1 MIITRIEVRNFRK
14 LLNPVIV
21 DDLGPGLSIIE
32 GDNEEGKST
41 LLQAIRCG
49 FFEKHTVGGERA
61 SSFQPYTSAVRPEI
75 TINFE
80 INGHKYVL
88 YKAFCQ
94 RPEAMLTSPLGRFTG
109 DAAEEELEKLL
120 RFTRAKRPRR

>member
-14 LLNPVIV
+14 LLGPVTI
-21 DDLGPGLSIIE
+21 DNLGPGLSIIE

-61 SSFQPYTSAVRPEI
+61 SSFQPYNSAVRPEI
-75 TINFE
+75 TIHFD
-80 INGHKYVL
+80 IDGQKYVIH
-88 YKAFCQ
+88 KAFCQ
-94 RPEAMLTSPLGRFTG
+94 RPEATLTSQLGRFTG
-109 DAAEEELEKLL
+109 DAA
-120 RFTRAKRPRR
+120 